1 MLSGLRQRWLA
12 SSRQITWAIS
22 FFFFLYWEHFE
33 HKQQMWPCVHFHAPM
48 IFFSKVL
55 YDGFQSRG
63 LQKYQ
68 TRSQNLPIFCPHYLR
83 ILVTFRNFA
92 IYARIMVKAE
102 HWYHITKRHHT
113 RTVTDGFRGS
123 THIKHVPRCGNF
135 VNYLWCSIRR

>member
-1 MLSGLRQRWLA
+1 
-12 SSRQITWAIS
+12 
-22 FFFFLYWEHFE
+22 
-33 HKQQMWPCVHFHAPM
+33 MWPCVHFHAPM
-48 IFFSKVL
+48 IFSKVL

-102 HWYHITKRHHT
+102 NWYHITKRLHT
-113 RTVTDGFRGS
+113 RTVTDGFHGS

-135 VNYLWCSIRR
+135 VNYL

>member
-12 SSRQITWAIS
+12 SSRQITSAIS
-22 FFFFLYWEHFE
+22 FFFLILRTFWTQATNVALRALS
-33 HKQQMWPCVHFHAPM
+33 CTND
-48 IFFSKVL
+48 FFSKVL

-68 TRSQNLPIFCPHYLR
+68 TRSQTLPIFCPHYLR

-92 IYARIMVKAE
+92 IFARIMVKAE
-102 HWYHITKRHHT
+102 NHITKRPHT

>member
-1 MLSGLRQRWLA
+1 MTCFESTDNLGHIL
-12 SSRQITWAIS
+12 
-22 FFFFLYWEHFE
+22 FFFLILRTFWT
-33 HKQQMWPCVHFHAPM
+33 QATNVALRALSCTND
-48 IFFSKVL
+48 FFSKVL

-68 TRSQNLPIFCPHYLR
+68 TRSQTLPIFCPHYLR

-102 HWYHITKRHHT
+102 HCYHITKRHHT

-135 VNYLWCSIRR
+135 VNYL